1 MVSPLKPGDLG
12 PLVRLHSLGYE
23 LLIVSPDPV
32 HFEAVKYQRGKYPE
46 FDLAQRMAIIER
58 TLLIRRLKRA
68 GINVIDWRVEYSLD
82 QVVSRAIR
90 KHSAGDRI
98 LQIAL

>member
-1 MVSPLKPGDLG
+1 MVSPLKPEDLG

-23 LLIVSPDPV
+23 MLIVSPDAV
-32 HFEAVKYQRGKYPE
+32 HFEAGKYHREKFPE
-46 FDLAQRMAIIER
+46 IDLALRMAIIER

-68 GINVIDWRVEYSLD
+68 GINVIDWQVDYSLD
-82 QVVSRAIR
+82 QVISRSVR